1 MKVDCS
7 GINLTCIPSF
17 NDSVTY
23 LDFFLQNLLT
33 KTVEK
38 VTKDTSTHI
47 LQSNRLS
54 LKERKY
60 NVRLYIMHTTRLQMY
75 MYTT

>member
-23 LDFFLQNLLT
+23 LDFFRQNLLT

-47 LQSNRLS
+47 LQCNRLYP
-54 LKERKY
+54 KEKR
-60 NVRLYIMHTTRLQMY
+60 I
-75 MYTT
+75 